1 MISARY
7 GTALLQKGGVF
18 FCFDSFLRR
27 PFCRGRLFFFQIRP
41 EDAVQQERV
50 NIGRESKAEEEPAA
64 RVKRH
69 QLKVLI
75 GHVHRQNRNDSNGQR
90 RRKCMKAKRNAFF
103 GSFPAVLA
111 KAAIT
116 GNIYRATMTK
126 RPISASDM

>member
-18 FCFDSFLRR
+18 
-27 PFCRGRLFFFQIRP
+27 LFRFISAASLLPGASLLFQIRP
-41 EDAVQQERV
+41 EDTVQQKRV

-75 GHVHRQNRNDSNGQR
+75 GHVR
-90 RRKCMKAKRNAFF
+90 
-103 GSFPAVLA
+103 
-111 KAAIT
+111 
-116 GNIYRATMTK
+116 
-126 RPISASDM
+126 